1 MLNKEFTYKGI
12 VITRGDYESMPCPM
26 YAHEF
31 NDEKMEELVK
41 YISDTL
47 RVCYGYDEMFIANI
61 NSNET
66 TLDEVYKFEEKFSEV
81 METCAIDMNMRYY
94 EDMSDDE
101 YNELVSK

>member
-1 MLNKEFTYKGI
+1 MINKKFSYKGI

-31 NDEKMEELVK
+31 SDEKMEELVK
-41 YISDTL
+41 YIYDML
-47 RVCYGYDEMFIANI
+47 NVNYGYDETFIANI
-61 NSNET
+61 NSNENIS
-66 TLDEVYKFEEKFSEV
+66 DEVERFDEKFWEV

-101 YNELVSK
+101 YNEIVSK

>member
-41 YISDTL
+41 YIYDTL
-47 RVCYGYDEMFIANI
+47 RVCYGYDEMLIVLLTLSQTKTFLMRLTDLKK
-61 NSNET
+61 NS
-66 TLDEVYKFEEKFSEV
+66 LKLWK
-81 METCAIDMNMRYY
+81 
-94 EDMSDDE
+94 
-101 YNELVSK
+101 LVLSI

>member
-1 MLNKEFTYKGI
+1 MMDKEFTYKGI

-31 NDEKMEELVK
+31 SDEQMEELVK
-41 YISDTL
+41 YIYDML
-47 RVCYGYDEMFIANI
+47 NVNYGYDEIFIANI
-61 NSNET
+61 NLNEHIS
-66 TLDEVYKFEEKFSEV
+66 DEVYKFEERYWEV

-101 YNELVSK
+101 YNEI

>member
-12 VITRGDYESMPCPM
+12 SITRGDYESMPCPM

-31 NDEKMEELVK
+31 SDEKMEELVK

-61 NSNET
+61 NSNENIS
-66 TLDEVYKFEEKFSEV
+66 DEVEGFYDRFWLV